1 MFTFSRLIALSS
13 LLVPALAV
21 AQTSMSVE
29 QKIAAA
35 LKGEHRTEA
44 ELARD
49 ADRDPMAAL
58 QFIGLRDD
66 MTVIEFLPAAQ
77 AYYTKIL
84 GPVLVEKGHLMTID
98 NSSTF
103 SSWGD
108 WTEEPEFA
116 MTHPVVI
123 ENNYNSAEGRY
134 MPGEINFGVE
144 QADLFLHFRE
154 YHNFNEA
161 DNMRINAKVFDTLK
175 SGGEYVV
182 VDHTRRHMQPTS
194 RPVGRRLDPVLV
206 IKELLDTGFEFVDYS
221 DMHFHPEE
229 DLSQEVGTPGVRG
242 ATDRFTLK
250 FRKP

>member
-1 MFTFSRLIALSS
+1 MLKLSS
-13 LLVPALAV
+13 LLIVSSLVMPALAM
-21 AQTSMSVE
+21 AQASMSVE
-29 QKIAAA
+29 QKIAEA

-84 GPVLVEKGHLMTID
+84 GPVLVDNGHLMTVD
-98 NSSTF
+98 NSNTF

-108 WTEEPEFA
+108 WTEEPEFK

-123 ENNYNSAEGRY
+123 ENNYSREEGRY
-134 MPGEINFGVE
+134 VPGEIEFGVAE
-144 QADLFLHFRE
+144 ADLFLHFRE

-161 DNMRINAKVFDTLK
+161 DNMRINA
-175 SGGEYVV
+175 
-182 VDHTRRHMQPTS
+182 
-194 RPVGRRLDPVLV
+194 
-206 IKELLDTGFEFVDYS
+206 
-221 DMHFHPEE
+221 
-229 DLSQEVGTPGVRG
+229 
-242 ATDRFTLK
+242 
-250 FRKP
+250 